1 MSLQDCFKSIWEGNR
16 CVWHLGVGEAGC
28 WKYISALGG
37 KESTLSSKFEAS
49 KIPNIYT
56 KATRW
61 TLSRFQILKSLQWRL
76 CEKSLFISRESFWV
90 SEKERWVFDF
100 FFFLKTRVIF
110 LGLCKKRS
118 PRNNHVMDF
127 QFISIRR
134 HIYEGFPSWI
144 ELEENF
150 RLKPRENLQHKYDNS
165 VTLWLW
171 LCWKPPRLQLK
182 SKPWYDLPEKVNA
195 NQKATKNISGYF
207 STVSVF
213 ACKRIFIKTAGWS
226 FVVYRLSDEP
236 EPTEITQFWS
246 FFFFFGPVV
255 WLDKCSEALEALKLV
270 WIILLKMTVWHFFF
284 FFITERE
291 SSERRNTS
299 SRLKQKF
306 SDNLN
311 WTCCE
316 LCTSKDNEYGMEKFK
331 VKQHVIQDL
340 QGFFLRVNNQLQT
353 LKMTLFAK
361 K

>member
-61 TLSRFQILKSLQWRL
+61 TLSRFQILKSLQRRV

-134 HIYEGFPSWI
+134 HIYEGFASWI

-236 EPTEITQFWS
+236 EPTETTNAILV
-246 FFFFFGPVV
+246 FFFFFWTSCLAGQVL
-255 WLDKCSEALEALKLV
+255 WGSGGSEIGVNHSFEDDCLAL
-270 WIILLKMTVWHFFF
+270 FF

-311 WTCCE
+311 WTC
-316 LCTSKDNEYGMEKFK
+316 LRTLY
-331 VKQHVIQDL
+331 IQ
-340 QGFFLRVNNQLQT
+340 R
-353 LKMTLFAK
+353 
-361 K
+361 